1 MKCLA
6 IRSSEVDSTYNKKKK
21 NREEKISVEVL
32 SKIEYTYLIF
42 YFKPFDNVF
51 EEMEWKDRM
60 WDQSEIILKI
70 YSIY

>member
-60 WDQSEIILKI
+60 WDQSEII
-70 YSIY
+70 